1 MYLIICYFQELAESV
16 VDVLHMYPTF
26 GNEPINNHRD
36 LESGA
41 YVAEA
46 VYLWK
51 RGVLSADPE
60 DFWAKGFAVEQF
72 PDLQLLLTTT
82 ATFRGPHVDGKPELP
97 VFATLLSGVKLW
109 LFLPENEATKR
120 FIIRRGW
127 KVGEMAAYLEVCRI
141 RYSETYWRVTG
152 L

>member
-1 MYLIICYFQELAESV
+1 MYLIICYFQELAENV
-16 VDVLHMYPTF
+16 VDVLQMYPTF
-26 GNEPINNHRD
+26 GNEPINNHQD

-60 DFWAKGFAVEQF
+60 DFWAKGFTVEQF

-82 ATFRGPHVDGKPELP
+82 ATFRGPHVDGEPELP
-97 VFATLLSGVKLW
+97 VFATLPS
-109 LFLPENEATKR
+109 
-120 FIIRRGW
+120 
-127 KVGEMAAYLEVCRI
+127 EVI
-141 RYSETYWRVTG
+141 G
-152 L
+152 Q